1 MGVRKLWEEVEAGVR
16 ITTWSQLVESAA
28 ARPRIRGLRVGV
40 DVAQW
45 MMHSRTMVSQT
56 DPDTGLPVNLG
67 PNADLRSLYYR
78 ACKML
83 ADGVLACFVFDG
95 PRRPAFKRD
104 HRINSHYVSGL
115 ERDLVKMLD
124 VLGMEWR
131 KAPGEAEAE
140 LAAMQSRGEID
151 AVLTDDV
158 DVLLF
163 GSPTLTVI
171 RNPSKNLSANMSKKA
186 QQRTASSQAAPDSP
200 SSSPPTPADAGYP
213 PVDPS
218 HEKAIVTYSNAE
230 ILAQTGLGKDEL
242 ILVALLVGGDYDTAG
257 SVRFGNTIAVALAR
271 DGWAKKLFD
280 GIRRISGAQ
289 GSSSSELESFFVDW
303 RSQVA
308 EVLKTNPDGVL
319 SRRQPKLAADFEDST
334 DFPDMKVVDFYLN
347 PIVSDPT
354 AEDYS
359 APNWSRR
366 LDTARIVAFS
376 SRMFHWGNV
385 ELEAKLCRVMWRGL
399 AMRQMRQGALAKGS
413 ETDLDPPSHVLPP
426 GFIACVTDRK
436 CGASTDFVSAWRV
449 EFAADVFDAHV
460 RSVLPAT
467 DPHPFPDL
475 DRMSEEERQKVVV
488 QRQAEGKP
496 TKPPS
501 APTTSDYRHWIPAS
515 IVEACEEGRE
525 AVEAYRRAVEKK
537 RLAKEADEERKRERQ
552 RVRASP
558 TKKKAPSRSPRKA
571 RQEARDSTDDEDD
584 MSDYHSYLQRLE
596 RERAQKV
603 REEMLARQRREKA
616 KAATGNIFSAAWTA
630 GATSTRLRAPA
641 ATKAGSSQPLLA
653 SSSLGTSSKPRSRE
667 APFAKPDAWS
677 LTTPPA
683 TGGSGSSQARAESSA
698 RRCATLIISSDSEAS
713 SPDRHHI
720 SKTNRPSKV
729 TTSPRKARQAPPV
742 DVLEISSDSS
752 FEGDLGSWL
761 ARQNALEKK
770 KAKV

>member
-1 MGVRKLWEEVEAGVR
+1 
-16 ITTWSQLVESAA
+16 
-28 ARPRIRGLRVGV
+28 
-40 DVAQW
+40 
-45 MMHSRTMVSQT
+45 MVSQT

-151 AVLTDDV
+151 AVLTVSLPPLDPV
-158 DVLLF
+158 ARRRSSYSSSLSTAGRRRRSPVRESHGVQTESLLSLKQRDLTSNP
-163 GSPTLTVI
+163 SPQLTVI
-171 RNPSKNLSANMSKKA
+171 RNPSKNLSANISKKA

-280 GIRRISGAQ
+280 GIRRITGAQ
-289 GSSSSELESFFVDW
+289 GSSSSELERFFVEW

-319 SRRQPKLAADFEDST
+319 SRRQPKLATDFEDST

-347 PIVSDPT
+347 PVVSDPT

-385 ELEAKLCRVMWRGL
+385 ELEAKLCRVLWRGL
-399 AMRQMRQGALAKGS
+399 ALRQMRQSALAEDS
-413 ETDLDPPSHVLPP
+413 EMDLDPASHVLPP

-436 CGASTDFVSAWRV
+436 CGASTDFVPAWRV

-616 KAATGNIFSAAWTA
+616 KAATGNIFSAASTA